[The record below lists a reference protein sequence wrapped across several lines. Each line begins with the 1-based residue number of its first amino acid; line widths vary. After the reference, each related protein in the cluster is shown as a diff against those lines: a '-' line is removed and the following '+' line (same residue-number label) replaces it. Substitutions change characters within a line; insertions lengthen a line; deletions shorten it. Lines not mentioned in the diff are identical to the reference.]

1 MVLNLKPVS
10 LNWVS
15 DSGRPNRMRNMGKIR
30 NWFWFHVPVERAL
43 CLFGLPGANPNR
55 RDNGRSLCAEEWAR
69 FCGCHNCADAIAKYI
84 RSKKYFFKKTFFQL
98 SKEKWTSEPDLL
110 AGKSSSAEKSRA
122 GGGGWLQ
129 RHLSLKR
136 KKSSRPGEIFETKR

>member
-1 MVLNLKPVS
+1 ML
-10 LNWVS
+10 
-15 DSGRPNRMRNMGKIR
+15 
-30 NWFWFHVPVERAL
+30 E
-43 CLFGLPGANPNR
+43 GANPNR
-55 RDNGRSLCAEEWAR
+55 RDSGRSLCAEEWAR

-110 AGKSSSAEKSRA
+110 AGKSSAEKSR
-122 GGGGWLQ
+122 GGGGGGGSSWIQ

-136 KKSSRPGEIFETKR
+136 KKSTRPGEVLTIRHRRLTVWNSLEDWSIDAAEERKCSLETLSQSLNTFLRK

>member
-1 MVLNLKPVS
+1 LLY
-10 LNWVS
+10 WTI
-15 DSGRPNRMRNMGKIR
+15 GII
-30 NWFWFHVPVERAL
+30 
-43 CLFGLPGANPNR
+43 GANPNR
-55 RDNGRSLCAEEWAR
+55 RDSGRSLCAEEWAR

-110 AGKSSSAEKSRA
+110 QAGKSSTVEKSR
-122 GGGGWLQ
+122 GGGGSSWIQ

-136 KKSSRPGEIFETKR
+136 KKSTRPGEILSQAPGDEIRTRNDARQKQS